1 MKRIYNKYSDGRG
14 KSVNVKGI
22 KEAIRERLGRKD
34 LRNLLPYLP
43 FVLFFVYSLAV
54 HANASMKA
62 YDDYVYKSA
71 WADISV
77 WEWCKSF
84 YLGWSGRVP
93 LQALDIIFL
102 QFPIWVW
109 RIWNAVIFAA
119 CPFLVSRMGRMLN
132 DELDSR
138 QRFVADGVTCVMF
151 LLLPENSMDG
161 AVLWISGSFNYL
173 LPCAGLL
180 MALLPFF
187 AVLYGKRAEKR
198 FYAFSA
204 VGIFLCCFAEQTAAV
219 FLCLTG
225 VILLFVLM
233 EKKQVHVLPF
243 LQLFGIV
250 CAVILFLAPGNH
262 VRYVSEVPLW
272 DKAYDMYS
280 FIDKLIL
287 GYVHCI
293 RMIFMH
299 GWIFIL
305 VLVGLMAFALKR
317 RSLVYKGIYAL
328 YALFT
333 CGMMALVYRIENE
346 SFVFLIGNVES
357 VTYLFLI
364 TSWLLLLAAFLFTT
378 FEAKPKTGVML
389 ALLGLGA
396 FAAGTVVAMSPSIFE
411 AKLRVFFVP
420 YVMLIFAIGL
430 EVAAVFGGVDHAN
443 QRGDW

>member
-1 MKRIYNKYSDGRG
+1 MKRIYNKYLDGRG
-14 KSVNVKGI
+14 ESVKVKGI
-22 KEAIRERLGRKD
+22 KEAARGMLGRKD
-34 LRNLLPYLP
+34 IRSLLPYLP
-43 FVLFFVYSLAV
+43 FVLFFVYSFAI

-102 QFPIWVW
+102 QFPIWAW
-109 RIWNAVIFAA
+109 RIWNTVIFAA
-119 CPFLVSRMGRMLN
+119 CPILVSGMGRMLSN
-132 DELDSR
+132 DLDSR
-138 QRFVADGVTCVMF
+138 QRFVANGVVCAMF
-151 LLLPENSMDG
+151 LLLPKNSMDG

-180 MALLPFF
+180 MALQPFF
-187 AVLYGKRAEKR
+187 AVLYGKKMEKR
-198 FYAFSA
+198 FYVFSA
-204 VGIFLCCFAEQTAAV
+204 IGVFLCCFAEQTAAV
-219 FLCLTG
+219 FLCLT
-225 VILLFVLM
+225 VIILSFVLM
-233 EKKQVHVLPF
+233 EKKRVRALPF
-243 LQLFGIV
+243 LELLGIV
-250 CAVILFLAPGNH
+250 CAAILFLAPGNN

-272 DKAYDMYS
+272 NKAYDMYS
-280 FIDKLIL
+280 FVDKLIL

-293 RMIFMH
+293 RMIFLH

-305 VLVGLMAFALKR
+305 VLVGLMVFALKR
-317 RSLVYKGIYAL
+317 RSLLYKGLYAL

-333 CGMMALVYRIENE
+333 CGMMVLVYRIENE
-346 SFVFLIGNVES
+346 SFVFLIGNVNS
-357 VTYLFLI
+357 MIYLFLI
-364 TSWLLLLAAFLFTT
+364 TSWLVLLAMFLFTT
-378 FEAKPKTGVML
+378 FESEPKTGAML
-389 ALLGLGA
+389 AFLVLGA

-430 EVAAVFGGVDHAN
+430 ELAAVFGARTCRATTG
-443 QRGDW
+443 R